1 MRFSLL
7 LLLVLAG
14 GSMSLRAGTPQQADG
29 IRRLYEAD
37 FKQWVL
43 KLQVA
48 GSDEERAKLA
58 AERPDAALAAKRMWA
73 AIQPNLA
80 EAWTVEPAAWLL
92 RISAGQ
98 MATDEAGNVEPLMAD
113 AAVAIRD
120 AALRHHLASKDL
132 ASLCMALVVT
142 NLPISLPT
150 LEKIEQAS
158 PDPKIQGV
166 AALGIAMLL
175 KDLSDEGEVMAR
187 RLTMLKK
194 AIIESSEV
202 EINGTSVAKLAEN
215 ELYVIIN
222 LSKGKMA
229 PDLVGV
235 DSGGHPL
242 RLSDQRGK
250 VVVLLFWRAEDEN
263 TPQLLELVK
272 RMRERFSGRPFEIVG
287 VNRDPLSALR
297 GLQASGQVDWPN
309 FSDPDNKLGAD
320 YRVASWPFAYV
331 LDGERKIHYVGA
343 MGSFVELTAAA
354 LLQGK

>member
-7 LLLVLAG
+7 LLLALAG

-48 GSDEERAKLA
+48 ASDEERAKIA
-58 AERPDAALAAKRMWA
+58 TERPDAALAAKRMWA

-80 EAWTVEPAAWLL
+80 EAWTVEPAAWML

-98 MATDEAGNVEPLMAD
+98 MTRDDAGNVKPLMGD
-113 AAVAIRD
+113 ATVAIRD
-120 AALRHHLASKDL
+120 AVLRHHLASKDL
-132 ASLCMALVVT
+132 APLCMALVVA
-142 NLPISLPT
+142 NQPASLPL
-150 LEKIEQAS
+150 LEKIEQSS
-158 PDPKIQGV
+158 PDLKIQGV

-194 AIIESSEV
+194 AIIESHEV
-202 EINGTSVAKLAEN
+202 EINGVSVAKLAEN

-222 LSKGKMA
+222 LSKGKVA

-235 DSGGHPL
+235 DSGGRPM
-242 RLSDQRGK
+242 RLSDHKGK
-250 VVVLLFWRAEDEN
+250 VVVLLFWRSEDES
-263 TPQLLELVK
+263 TEQLLEFAK
-272 RMRERFSGRPFEIVG
+272 RMRERFAGKPFEIVG
-287 VNRDPLSALR
+287 VNRDPQQSLR
-297 GLQASGQVDWPN
+297 GLQASGEVEWPN
-309 FSDPDNKLGAD
+309 FSDPDNKLGAE
-320 YRVASWPFAYV
+320 YRVASWPLAYV
-331 LDGERKIHYVGA
+331 LDGERKIHHVGP

-354 LLQGK
+354 ILQGK

>member
-98 MATDEAGNVEPLMAD
+98 MAKDEAGNVEPLMAD

-120 AALRHHLASKDL
+120 AALRHHLANKDL

-287 VNRDPLSALR
+287 VNRDPLLALR